1 MATVQS
7 GLLRFNLVAV
17 VLIAISLVIMATNSW
32 GFLLGS
38 TAGPADRIAITIAAC
53 LIALGYPAYRSR
65 ILIGLDM
72 NPLAVLLT
80 MSNAI
85 FTLLITLGLKTA
97 CIGGIWYAVSGAGG
111 ALIGNCIATALA
123 LKLRVP
129 GGRPSRDREP
139 STQQANS
146 CRVRCGCS

>member
-7 GLLRFNLVAV
+7 GLRRLNLVAV

-53 LIALGYPAYRSR
+53 LIALGVPAGIGVR

-97 CIGGIWYAVSGAGG
+97 ASGVFGMRFRAP
-111 ALIGNCIATALA
+111 AA
-123 LKLRVP
+123 R
-129 GGRPSRDREP
+129 
-139 STQQANS
+139 
-146 CRVRCGCS
+146 